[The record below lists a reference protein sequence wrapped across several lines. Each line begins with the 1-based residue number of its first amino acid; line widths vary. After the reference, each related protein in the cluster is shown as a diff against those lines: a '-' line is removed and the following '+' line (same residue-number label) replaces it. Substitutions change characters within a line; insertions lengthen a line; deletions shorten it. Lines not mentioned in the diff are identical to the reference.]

1 MSVYTRHWASSPS
14 VPIAHSD
21 ISVGQ
26 VLLSYQH
33 IVVIS
38 KVGMN
43 ESWPSSTWMLLKS
56 QCINVQQ
63 GTVFM
68 YFPFVVSSRSFIMC
82 LVFLTFKRQFSP
94 QHQQRILVFVH
105 NMKKLPSH
113 LAENSKLGQISS
125 VWFPDAGSQAV
136 SRIPDLQSNSNLI
149 HCSPTYKFL
158 SNIRKLFSPHLQM
171 KNFSGCSFVSF
182 SIY

>member
-1 MSVYTRHWASSPS
+1 MSTHGIGRHLPQQLLLTQTSAQ
-14 VPIAHSD
+14 ARFCFH
-21 ISVGQ
+21 ISK
-26 VLLSYQH
+26 L
-33 IVVIS
+33 VVIS

-68 YFPFVVSSRSFIMC
+68 DFPLVVSSRCFIMC
-82 LVFLTFKRQFSP
+82 VWFSLVLKGNFLPSVIRGF
-94 QHQQRILVFVH
+94 VFVH

-136 SRIPDLQSNSNLI
+136 SKIPDLQSNSNLI

-158 SNIRKLFSPHLQM
+158 SNIRKLFSPHLYM
-171 KNFSGCSFVSF
+171 NNFSGCSFVSF